1 MFSIKVRAVNADN
14 NQFNK
19 IFFTFTLN
27 KLNRA
32 IRSSI
37 SSPSIIIQE
46 IKTETDV
53 VSCIMFIIIEE
64 QSFHIIFIYFCV
76 PFQTGYLAFGVIGIC
91 FRCSDG
97 RWHFRLFKKIKLDKN
112 KKIIFFSFSIPM
124 KLGAITTFTL
134 IIQQT
139 YLLYQT

>member
-64 QSFHIIFIYFCV
+64 
-76 PFQTGYLAFGVIGIC
+76 
-91 FRCSDG
+91 
-97 RWHFRLFKKIKLDKN
+97 
-112 KKIIFFSFSIPM
+112 
-124 KLGAITTFTL
+124 
-134 IIQQT
+134 
-139 YLLYQT
+139 